1 MVGLLESLCMFYM
14 VSQRQS
20 GSARL
25 RCINCSSPDGP
36 LYRLFYLERTL
47 RDSVPSFCAPDDFV
61 LAHDQL

>member
-25 RCINCSSPDGP
+25 RCINCSSPDEP
-36 LYRLFYLERTL
+36 LYRAFLFRAHTK
-47 RDSVPSFCAPDDFV
+47 RFGSFLLCTR
-61 LAHDQL
+61 